1 MRMRTKQVQ
10 VPDSY
15 LELIHRFPL
24 RIIRDEREYGA
35 AVKLMEELAL
45 RGENDLNAGERDY
58 LDTLDELIS
67 LYDRRH
73 YSLGQDRKTP
83 LQRLHYLLDQ
93 TETTPGMLRQIL
105 GCSQSLVSMIV
116 NGERELSKEN
126 ITKLAGHFKVNV
138 GYFF

>member
-1 MRMRTKQVQ
+1 MRSRVERIQL
-10 VPDSY
+10 PGSY
-15 LELIHRFPL
+15 LELIQRFPL
-24 RIIRDEREYGA
+24 RVIRSKQEYDA
-35 AVKLMEELAL
+35 AMKVMKELAL
-45 RGENDLNAGERDY
+45 RGEDDLSAGERDY

-73 YSLGQDRKTP
+73 HSLGQDRRTP

-93 TETTPGMLRQIL
+93 TETTPGKLKQIL
-105 GCSQSLVSMIV
+105 GCSQLLVSMVV

-126 ITKLAGHFKVNV
+126 IVRLADHFKVNV